1 MNEDLLG
8 KCRVCGR
15 EVSRRAKECPDCR
28 EPRPTMTEEEYQKTT
43 IYIYKKIMDWLN
55 TSVWGQILYS
65 IFILFSVYSIVILV
79 ILVITLFSNC

>member
-8 KCRVCGR
+8 KCRACGR
-15 EVSRRAKECPDCR
+15 EVSRRALECPDCR

-43 IYIYKKIMDWLN
+43 ISIYKKIMDWLN
-55 TSVWGQILYS
+55 TSVWGQILK
-65 IFILFSVYSIVILV
+65 FFLLFSVYSIVILV

>member
-1 MNEDLLG
+1 MNENLLG
-8 KCRVCGR
+8 NCRACDR
-15 EVSRRAKECPDCR
+15 EVSRRASECPDCR

-65 IFILFSVYSIVILV
+65 IFLLFSVYSIVILV
-79 ILVITLFSNC
+79 ITLFSNC